1 MTTRDIGTVAVFCGS
16 NIGALPDFAEGARAL
31 GRTLAE
37 AGITIVYGGTTRG
50 LMGIIA
56 DAALAS
62 GGRVHGVITESL
74 HERGHSHP
82 GLTRH
87 EITATLRTRQHRM
100 ADLAD
105 AFIAL
110 PGGIGTV
117 EELMEVWAMNQLAEI
132 DKPVGL
138 LDSAGFFESFLR
150 FIDHMVAMRFL
161 PPAHRYSISVDANA
175 NALLDKMRNQAP
187 HLDVPKWL

>member
-1 MTTRDIGTVAVFCGS
+1 MTTRAIGTVAVFCGS
-16 NIGALPDFAEGARAL
+16 NFGALPDFADGARTL
-31 GRTLAE
+31 GYALAE

-50 LMGIIA
+50 LMGVIA
-56 DAALAS
+56 DAALS
-62 GGRVHGVITESL
+62 RGGHVHGVITDSL
-74 HERGHSHP
+74 HRQGHSHA

-87 EITATLRTRQHRM
+87 EIAATLRARQQRM

-110 PGGIGTV
+110 PGGIGTI
-117 EELMEVWAMNQLAEI
+117 EELMEVWVMNQLAEF

-138 LDSAGFFESFLR
+138 LDSAGFFASFLQ

-161 PPAHRYSISVDANA
+161 PAAHRHSISVDADA
-175 NALLDKMRNQAP
+175 NALLDKLRHETP
-187 HLDVPKWL
+187 RIDVPKWL